1 MGFQIQSTATS
12 FFCTF
17 RALSVSKGP
26 KGVPFRRS
34 SDMTRGEQ
42 SHVQNTDKNYTT
54 FSLSLLSQKRK
65 MGNYGEYHS
74 QVHSIYNFAYVLMP
88 S

>member
-1 MGFQIQSTATS
+1 
-12 FFCTF
+12 
-17 RALSVSKGP
+17 
-26 KGVPFRRS
+26 
-34 SDMTRGEQ
+34 MTRGEQ

-88 S
+88 L